1 MGKDFT
7 IDQAFKWPDLILPV
21 RKQIRNWRKA
31 NRKRKWRITNAEFER
46 IAPRPELTKDDIS
59 DGFGNV
65 GNDNADAAIII

>member
-7 IDQAFKWPDLILPV
+7 IDNAVIWPDLVLPV

-65 GNDNADAAIII
+65 GNDNADAVIII